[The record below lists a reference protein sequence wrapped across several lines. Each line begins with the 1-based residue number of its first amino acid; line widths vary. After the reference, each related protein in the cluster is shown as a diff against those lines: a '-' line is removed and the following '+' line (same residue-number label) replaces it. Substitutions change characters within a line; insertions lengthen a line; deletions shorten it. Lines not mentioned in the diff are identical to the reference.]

1 MTRRVLVTGGR
12 GLLGNAVIDDVLA
25 RGWHVSSLQRTPS
38 GKADGERV
46 REVLGTVTD
55 RGAVDS
61 AIAGCDTVVHLAAR
75 VGIEGGWR
83 DFESVNVEGTR
94 VVLAAAERA
103 SVSGFVQVS
112 SPSVAHAGKPLVG
125 AGADPADPST
135 ARGHYARSKA
145 MAERIVLDQ
154 SVVPVVAIRPHLVW
168 GPGDT
173 QLIGRIVQR
182 AKAGRL
188 FLIGGGNALIDTTY
202 IDNAASAI
210 GAALDRIVE
219 SDNQSVR
226 GRAFVVSNGEPR
238 PVRDIINAIV
248 RSAGLETGQRSVP
261 FVPAYVVG
269 GVVET
274 ALAPML
280 TRRGIEPPVTRFL
293 VEQLATAHWFD
304 QRGVRE
310 ALAWYPQVSLDE
322 GMERL
327 AAWYASGV
335 ATAAEPDRR
344 VETRHT

>member
-25 RGWHVSSLQRTPS
+25 RGWQVTCLQRNPS

-55 RGAVDS
+55 RGMVDAALADCDAV
-61 AIAGCDTVVHLAAR
+61 IHLAAR
-75 VGIEGGWR
+75 VGIEGSWR
-83 DFESVNVEGTR
+83 EFESVNVEGTQ
-94 VVLAAAERA
+94 VVLDAAERA

-154 SVVPVVAIRPHLVW
+154 SAVPVVAIRPHLVW

-182 AKAGRL
+182 ASSGRL
-188 FLIGGGNALIDTTY
+188 FLVDGGTALIDTTY

-210 GAALDRIVE
+210 GAALDRIVKI
-219 SDNQSVR
+219 DDQSVQ

-238 PVRDIINAIV
+238 PVRDIISAIV
-248 RSAGLETGQRSVP
+248 SAAGLDVGQRSIP
-261 FVPAYVVG
+261 FAPAYVVG

-274 ALAPML
+274 ALAPL
-280 TRRGIEPPVTRFL
+280 LARRGIEPPVTRFL

-310 ALAWYPQVSLDE
+310 ALEWHPQVSLDE

-327 AAWYASGV
+327 ARWFASGV
-335 ATAAEPDRR
+335 ATAAEPDGRLDSS
-344 VETRHT
+344 HT